1 MVIKHLFVPNSVI
14 RLGGTWRLFGRL
26 LTIEMN
32 TFRTTRRKWLQLRRR
47 SEDEYRKKKEDSNFK
62 IEMSG
67 IKTSPKIRSDERAA
81 VTKQTS
87 NSESQPNQTFVQ
99 TQKVWKFKWGP
110 WTIERPPEQ
119 TTNQGPGLLPS
130 ARHEFLLNVS
140 INKIAVERGRGGPS
154 VPDVWRKSPKKT
166 SSREIQLEGTY
177 GFLVRMNYNRLAG
190 SVEVFLRQLRK
201 TFLKLDLNLT
211 ELCSS
216 NWGKTTVIEHQITSF
231 QQLLTRIILQ
241 V

>member
-1 MVIKHLFVPNSVI
+1 MEEKITVTTEDQK
-14 RLGGTWRLFGRL
+14 T
-26 LTIEMN
+26 N
-32 TFRTTRRKWLQLRRR
+32 TVRRKKIQI
-47 SEDEYRKKKEDSNFK
+47 E

-81 VTKQTS
+81 LTKQTS

-119 TTNQGPGLLPS
+119 TTNQGPGPLPS

-166 SSREIQLEGTY
+166 PSREIQLEEH
-177 GFLVRMNYNRLAG
+177 M
-190 SVEVFLRQLRK
+190 VF
-201 TFLKLDLNLT
+201 
-211 ELCSS
+211 SS
-216 NWGKTTVIEHQITSF
+216 GWTITA
-231 QQLLTRIILQ
+231 
-241 V
+241 